1 MSFEVSNIK
10 QDKSDRIPIL
20 DTKVSNNDFLLINLY
35 NSNKKSEQLNT
46 LSIILGGDLDKFLNL
61 KYEARGRN
69 PKTKNKSV
77 AKFIYIKQSLGLFDI
92 WRVRNP
98 KKTACQKSDNSMSL
112 VSIKESHIILWFQML

>member
-20 DTKVSNNDFLLINLY
+20 DMKVSNNDLLLINLY

-61 KYEARGRN
+61 KYEARGGN

-77 AKFIYIKQSLGLFDI
+77 AKF
-92 WRVRNP
+92 
-98 KKTACQKSDNSMSL
+98 
-112 VSIKESHIILWFQML
+112 